1 MILRPALDDE
11 KKKKCVILL
20 SQVEK
25 NVRQIQGSVDF
36 VVLVEMEDEE
46 RELTLKKKVKK
57 LCC

>member
-1 MILRPALDDE
+1 MILRPAL
-11 KKKKCVILL
+11 
-20 SQVEK
+20 
-25 NVRQIQGSVDF
+25 VRQFQGSVDF

>member
-1 MILRPALDDE
+1 MILRLALDDE
-11 KKKKCVILL
+11 KKKCVILL